1 MALVSPEVVH
11 SQCRTPVGTTNMR
24 RASYGSSAHYQFGS
38 GLMTPVVKA
47 LIVANV
53 AVFLVTQLIPPVSR
67 LMLSFLGL
75 TPQLVGTR
83 FMLWQP
89 FTYMFLHGSVGHIL
103 FNMLILWMFGV
114 QLERLWG
121 SKFFLRY
128 YLVAGCGAAIV
139 TLIASLLPFSFSAAT
154 YTTVTIGASGAIYGL
169 LMAFAIYLF
178 PVPAKYFVMILGAI
192 AFISAPRYGDG
203 IGHITHLGGLLAGYL
218 YLSRLHGLSG
228 RRFGFGR
235 FGIMADIKYRYVKW
249 KMSRLRKKFN
259 VYSGG
264 NDQDLDKRIH

>member
-1 MALVSPEVVH
+1 
-11 SQCRTPVGTTNMR
+11 MR
-24 RASYGSSAHYQFGS
+24 RAYYGGPAQHQFGP

-47 LIVANV
+47 LILANV
-53 AVFLVTQLIPPVSR
+53 GVFFVSALIPQAANLLIEV
-67 LMLSFLGL
+67 FGF
-75 TPQLVGTR
+75 TPQKVLTQ

-89 FTYMFLHGSVGHIL
+89 LTYLFLHDSRGVGHIL

-128 YLVAGCGAAIV
+128 YLVAGCGAAVV
-139 TLIASLLPFSFSAAT
+139 TLVASLLPFSFSAAT

-169 LMAFAIYLF
+169 LMAFAMYYPDTPILIFFLF
-178 PVPAKYFVMILGAI
+178 PVPAKYFVMILGTI

-218 YLSRLHGLSG
+218 YLRRLRGISG

-235 FGIMADIKYRYVKW
+235 LGIMADIKYRYVKW
-249 KMSRLRKKFN
+249 KMGRLRKKFN
-259 VYSGG
+259 VYPGG
-264 NDQDLDKRIH
+264 NDQDWDKRIH

>member
-1 MALVSPEVVH
+1 
-11 SQCRTPVGTTNMR
+11 MR
-24 RASYGSSAHYQFGS
+24 RASYGSPTHYQFGP

-53 AVFLVTQLIPPVSR
+53 AVFLVTQLIPPLSR
-67 LMLSFLGL
+67 LILSFLGL

-169 LMAFAIYLF
+169 LMAFAIYYPNTPILMFFLF

-192 AFISAPRYGDG
+192 AFISTPRYGDG

-218 YLSRLHGLSG
+218 YLSRLHGLSA

-235 FGIMADIKYRYVKW
+235 FGIMADIKHRYVKW
-249 KMSRLRKKFN
+249 KMGRLRKKFN
-259 VYSGG
+259 VYSGE
-264 NDQDLDKRIH
+264 NDQDWDKRIH

>member
-1 MALVSPEVVH
+1 
-11 SQCRTPVGTTNMR
+11 MR
-24 RASYGSSAHYQFGS
+24 RTYYGGPAQYQFGP
-38 GLMTPVVKA
+38 GLMTPAVKA

-53 AVFLVTQLIPPVSR
+53 AVFLVPQLIRP
-67 LMLSFLGL
+67 LSPLLLSLLGL
-75 TPQLVGTR
+75 TPQLVSTR

-114 QLERLWG
+114 QMERLWG

-128 YLVAGCGAAIV
+128 YLVAGCGAAVVTIV
-139 TLIASLLPFSFSAAT
+139 ASLLPFSFSAAT

-169 LMAFAIYLF
+169 LMAFAMYYPDTPILMFFLF

-192 AFISAPRYGDG
+192 AFISTPRYGDG

-218 YLSRLHGLSG
+218 YLRRLRGISA
-228 RRFGFGR
+228 RRLGFGR
-235 FGIMADIKYRYVKW
+235 LGIMADIKYRYVKW
-249 KMSRLRKKFN
+249 KMGRLRKKFN
-259 VYSGG
+259 VYPGG
-264 NDQDLDKRIH
+264 NDQDWDKRIH

>member
-1 MALVSPEVVH
+1 
-11 SQCRTPVGTTNMR
+11 MR
-24 RASYGSSAHYQFGS
+24 LAYYGAPPQYQFNP

-47 LIVANV
+47 LILVNV
-53 AVFLVTQLIPPVSR
+53 GVFIVSALIPPVAS
-67 LMLSFLGL
+67 LLIEIFGF
-75 TPQLVGTR
+75 TPQKVLTR

-89 FTYMFLHGSVGHIL
+89 FTYLFLHDSRGISHIL

-128 YLVAGCGAAIV
+128 YLIAGCGAAVV
-139 TLIASLLPFSFSAAT
+139 TLIASLLPLSFNAAT

-169 LMAFAIYLF
+169 LMAFAMNYPDTPILMFFLF
-178 PVPAKYFVMILGAI
+178 PVPAKYFVMILGTI

-218 YLSRLHGLSG
+218 YLRGLRRISS
-228 RRFGFGR
+228 RRFR
-235 FGIMADIKYRYVKW
+235 VNRLDLMAHIKYRYVKW
-249 KMSRLRKKFN
+249 KIGRLRKTFN
-259 VYSGG
+259 VSPEK
-264 NDQDLDKRIH
+264 NDQDWNKRIH

>member
-1 MALVSPEVVH
+1 
-11 SQCRTPVGTTNMR
+11 MR
-24 RASYGSSAHYQFGS
+24 RASYGGPAHHQFGP

-47 LIVANV
+47 LIMANV
-53 AVFLVTQLIPPVSR
+53 AVFLFTTLIPATFGW
-67 LMLSFLGL
+67 MGTFFGF
-75 TPQLVGTR
+75 TPQRVLTQ

-89 FTYMFLHGSVGHIL
+89 FTYLFIHDNRGVGHIL

-121 SKFFLRY
+121 SRFFLRY
-128 YLVAGCGAAIV
+128 YFVAGVGAAIV
-139 TLIASLLPFSFSAAT
+139 TLLVSLLPFSFSAPT

-169 LMAFAIYLF
+169 LMAFAMYYPETPILMFFLF
-178 PVPAKYFVMILGAI
+178 PVPAKYFVMILGTI

-218 YLSRLHGLSG
+218 YLRRLRGVSA

-235 FGIMADIKYRYVKW
+235 LGIMADIKYRYVKW
-249 KMSRLRKKFN
+249 KMGRLRKKFD
-259 VYSGG
+259 VYPGG
-264 NDQDLDKRIH
+264 NDQDWDKKIH